1 MSHQSYPPPGG
12 QPPPYH
18 QPPYGGPP
26 QPQPGKGMAV
36 ASLVLG
42 ILSIL
47 DPTIILGIFLGVIGV
62 VLAVMAK
69 KRGFLGGMATAG
81 LVLSIIGIAL
91 NGFIFLLCGAAGM
104 FAAIWADPWLDPWM
118 W

>member
-1 MSHQSYPPPGG
+1 
-12 QPPPYH
+12 
-18 QPPYGGPP
+18 
-26 QPQPGKGMAV
+26 MAV

-47 DPTIILGIFLGVIGV
+47 DPFIILGLILGIIGI

-69 KRGFLGGMATAG
+69 KRGFFGGMATAG
-81 LVLSIIGIAL
+81 LVLSIIGLAL
-91 NGFIFLLCGAAGM
+91 NGFIFLICGAAGM
-104 FAAIWADPWLDPWM
+104 FAIWADPWADPWM